1 MLEDLR
7 PPEMKGKPAKGRND
21 YAHNRHFDSGF
32 DFCKEKMLNQIDALL
47 TRAMDDDS
55 VSKSEFAGM
64 MKVQQLVRRV
74 K

>member
-7 PPEMKGKPAKGRND
+7 PPEMRGKPAKGRLD

-32 DFCKEKMLNQIDALL
+32 DFCKEKLLSQIDDLL
-47 TRAMDDDS
+47 TKAMNDES
-55 VSKSEFAGM
+55 VSKDELSGM
-64 MKVQQLVRRV
+64 AKVQQLVRKV

>member
-7 PPEMKGKPAKGRND
+7 PPEMKGKPAKGRLD

-32 DFCKEKMLNQIDALL
+32 DFCKEKMMNKADEILIE
-47 TRAMDDDS
+47 AMDDDS
-55 VSKSEFAGM
+55 VGKDEFTAM
-64 MKVQQLVRRV
+64 LKLVQELRKV